1 MNTALRTTQM
11 AIDGASKPI
20 RLLAYVHLRNIYG
33 STGAG
38 RVARQVIEHLSR
50 QAGMSLK
57 ILADPADYARIV
69 PKVGE
74 PWSSFDY
81 RFIANE
87 TSSQQLRWLLLG
99 KPKSESYWPEADVVY
114 CTAESFVP
122 ARKSR
127 IAVTLHDAAYFEKD
141 AHRHD
146 LAYYKTRTKWRILYR
161 ALSRRADMFHVVSH
175 FSAERLA
182 HFFPAIKSRIRV
194 VHNAVTENFLEPVTA
209 EGKRYLEE
217 MKLDGAPFVLLPRG
231 LSYRKNADMVIE
243 NWPKLQ
249 ERHPGLKLVVTSHCD
264 QPYVERAKQLSSVVL
279 TGFVSDDALC
289 ALYSAAQAV
298 WFPSLYEGFGLP
310 VIEAMACGAPVVAS
324 NASSI
329 PEIAG
334 TAAILVE
341 PRKPSDYID
350 ALDALIRNASL
361 RAEYSNRGQ
370 TRARL
375 FTWPV
380 AASQLRGHFSQLL

>member
-1 MNTALRTTQM
+1 MNTALHATPV
-11 AIDGASKPI
+11 AVDGVGKPM

-38 RVARQVIEHLSR
+38 RVARQITEHLSR

-74 PWSSFDY
+74 PWSTFDY

-87 TSSQQLRWLLLG
+87 TSLQQLRWLLLG
-99 KPKSESYWPEADVVY
+99 NPKAESYWPEADVVY

-146 LAYYKTRTKWRILYR
+146 LAYYKTRTKWRFLYNV
-161 ALSRRADMFHVVSH
+161 LSRRADMFHVVSH
-175 FSAERLA
+175 FSAERLS
-182 HFFPAIKSRIRV
+182 HFFPAIASRIRV
-194 VHNAVTENFLEPVTA
+194 VHNAVTENFLQPVTA
-209 EGKRYLEE
+209 EGKQYIEQ
-217 MKLDGAPFVLLPRG
+217 MKLDCTPFVLLPRG

-243 NWPKLQ
+243 SWPKLEEQ
-249 ERHPGLKLVVTSHCD
+249 HPGLKLVITSHCD
-264 QPYVERAKQLSSVVL
+264 QPYADRARQLSSVIL

-310 VIEAMACGAPVVAS
+310 VIEAMACGAPVVAGNS
-324 NASSI
+324 SSI
-329 PEIAG
+329 PEIADN
-334 TAAILVE
+334 AAILVG
-341 PRKPSDYID
+341 PGKAPDHID
-350 ALDALIRNASL
+350 ALDALLRNAAL
-361 RAEYSNRGQ
+361 RAEYSNRGKA
-370 TRARL
+370 RAKL
-375 FTWPV
+375 FTWP
-380 AASQLRGHFSQLL
+380 AAADQLRFHLSQLL